1 MRKRIALIL
10 VLSVVVATDA
20 AYAQSSRE
28 LTYNPRSVARIDTR
42 LRMTT
47 LVILPETE
55 EILDFV
61 CGDKDYWV
69 ISGAQNLAY
78 VKPAKAG
85 AKTNLNLITAT
96 GQVYSF
102 LLVEGAR
109 DPDLKVYVVPDADA
123 TPVTRAYPRTN
134 TEPDLDALKHDVAA
148 AREEAA
154 RAKREA
160 DDARR
165 ASERSAQES
174 IDRFKAAY
182 PAQLQ
187 FPYVFKARTKPFK
200 VTAIY
205 HDDRFTYIRAEGRE
219 LPAVY
224 EVVDHVPNLVS
235 YQVERGLY
243 IVSKVID
250 HGYLA
255 IGKQRLPFDSTGK

>member
-1 MRKRIALIL
+1 MKRRIAFML
-10 VLSVVVATDA
+10 VLSVVAITDA

-78 VKPAKAG
+78 IKPAKAR
-85 AKTNLNLITAT
+85 ASTNLNLVTAT

-109 DPDLKVYVVPDADA
+109 EPDLKVFVVPDANA
-123 TPVTRAYPRTN
+123 TPTTRAYPRTN
-134 TEPDLDALKHDVAA
+134 TPTDVDALKHDVAT
-148 AREEAA
+148 AREDAE

-160 DDARR
+160 DDVKR
-165 ASERSAQES
+165 ASERTAQES

-187 FPYVFKARTKPFK
+187 FPYIFKVRTKPFK

-235 YQVERGLY
+235 YQVERGVY
-243 IVSKVID
+243 IVAKILD

-255 IGKQRLPFDSTGK
+255 IGKQRLPFDSAVK